1 MIPKYGCL
9 LVGLLTVCGAA
20 AQHPDDEYYPYA
32 ARQEERT
39 PLLLTDSTL
48 FYRAVQ
54 TTSDLYAE
62 HTAFN
67 LPYVSV
73 KRRGLKYRDESRTT
87 PTEADSSR

>member
-48 FYRAVQ
+48 FLPRRA
-54 TTSDLYAE
+54 D
-62 HTAFN
+62 
-67 LPYVSV
+67 
-73 KRRGLKYRDESRTT
+73 
-87 PTEADSSR
+87 DS